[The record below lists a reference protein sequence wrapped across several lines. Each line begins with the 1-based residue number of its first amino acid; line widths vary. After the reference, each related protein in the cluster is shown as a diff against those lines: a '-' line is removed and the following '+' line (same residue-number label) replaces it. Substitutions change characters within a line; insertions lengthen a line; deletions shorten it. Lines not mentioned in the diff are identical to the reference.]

1 MMLAFFD
8 FGSIVVKAVVSAIIT
23 AGLGVAWVR
32 SSRFV
37 GDWFS
42 LRGGE
47 MRGEWYGVLP
57 EIGDAPQ
64 RIDTYRIRQRGQR
77 LAGHIE
83 RIRPSGRKGKW
94 RMVGYVHG
102 TVVVCLFYTKTPS
115 KDPSSYGVICVHRV
129 PGQSEDGAY
138 RGYYTRPEFEP
149 YERFVDGDIAT
160 RPIIWQRVHPDE
172 QIAGT

>member
-1 MMLAFFD
+1 MLAFLD
-8 FGSIVVKAVVSAIIT
+8 FGSLLAKAIVSAIVT
-23 AGLGVAWVR
+23 AALGVAWVR
-32 SSRFV
+32 SSRVV

-42 LRGGE
+42 QWGGE
-47 MRGEWYGVLP
+47 MRGKWYGVLP
-57 EIGDAPQ
+57 EIGDVPQ
-64 RIDTYRIRQRGQR
+64 RIDTYRIHQRGQR
-77 LAGHIE
+77 LVGHIE
-83 RIRPSGRKGKW
+83 RIRPNGRKGKW
-94 RMVGYVHG
+94 RLVGYVHG

-149 YERFVDGDIAT
+149 FERFLDGSIAT

-172 QIAGT
+172 QIATT